1 LIRIN
6 AALCDRPQK
15 GAHTAPFLLQ
25 ESNAMTWI
33 TALGLSPT
41 NTAALTALPL
51 RSLPPQT
58 VLFRPGDAAQ
68 GFVILLQG
76 RIEVFLTGPSGREI
90 MLYTVEPG
98 QSCIQTTLGLMAGEV
113 YSGEAITASEAEVV
127 LIPHP
132 LFNRLINEEPAF
144 RQFVMQA
151 FARRMSD
158 VTRLLERVA
167 FGRIE
172 ARLATALLELA
183 HEGEVQATQA
193 ELAARIGSAR
203 EVVSRRLEAFHKS
216 GWVATE
222 RGTVRLTNPAALRQL
237 AASLD

>member
-1 LIRIN
+1 VR
-6 AALCDRPQK
+6 RP
-15 GAHTAPFLLQ
+15 PFLLH
-25 ESNAMTWI
+25 ESTVMTWI
-33 TALGLSPT
+33 TALGLTPA
-41 NTAALTALPL
+41 NAAALAALPH
-51 RSLPPQT
+51 RTLPPHS
-58 VLFRPGDAAQ
+58 VLFRPGDRAQ

-127 LIPHP
+127 LIAHP
-132 LFNRLINEEPAF
+132 LFTRLINDEPAF

-167 FGRIE
+167 FGRVE
-172 ARLATALLELA
+172 ARLAAALLELA

-203 EVVSRRLEAFHKS
+203 EVVSRRLEAFHTS
-216 GWVATE
+216 GWVDTE

-237 AASLD
+237 AASLE